1 MRNKLYLALTA
12 VAAGLALTSCSK
24 MGALSSDNF
33 SVTPNPLE
41 TVGDQVPATI
51 NGRFPEKYMKKK
63 ATVKVTPVLKYSA
76 GETASTPLPFP
87 GCRCNRSQDRSRYK
101 FFRNHTLVFR

>member
-63 ATVKVTPVLKYSA
+63 TKNKIIVLTLLLIVYLFGIYTQPDTKT
-76 GETASTPLPFP
+76 ENKEKFSTKERKTEKL
-87 GCRCNRSQDRSRYK
+87 
-101 FFRNHTLVFR
+101 